1 MKISSETLHHLKILG
16 TVSNVVGKIIYEII
30 PVLSLVE
37 NKLKSMHLHFVKT
50 I

>member
-1 MKISSETLHHLKILG
+1 MKISSETPRHLKIWG
-16 TVSNVVGKIIYEII
+16 TGSNVVGMIIDEII
-30 PVLSLVE
+30 PVLSLVG